1 MISAKMMK
9 ISAMMSEAL
18 GTSTE
23 HVYGASTIQTDRL
36 SIMRLR
42 NSAKPVLD
50 NIEKA
55 EKALKEKTNLSND
68 TFMKVEKGLP
78 QGK

>member
-23 HVYGASTIQTDRL
+23 HVYGASAIHTDRL
-36 SIMRLR
+36 SIKRLC
-42 NSAKPVLD
+42 NSAKQALD